1 MAMTTAKVFMSG
13 NSQAIRLPKE
23 FRVEGDEVYI
33 KKTKNQIV
41 ITMKEKREV
50 FKNALDD
57 VFGCCPD
64 FDTGRDKINNPALK
78 GRGMLFS

>member
-1 MAMTTAKVFMSG
+1 MTTATAKVFMSG

-23 FRVEGDEVYI
+23 FRVEGDEVFI
-33 KKTKNQIV
+33 KKTKGRIV

-50 FKNALDD
+50 FKDALDG

-64 FDTGRDKINNPALK
+64 FSTDRNKINKKPREVQL
-78 GRGMLFS
+78 

>member
-1 MAMTTAKVFMSG
+1 MEEKLAMKTAKVFMSG

-23 FRVEGDEVYI
+23 FRVEGEEVYI
-33 KKTKNQIV
+33 KKTKNHIV

-64 FDTGRDKINNPALK
+64 FSTDRDKTNDKPREVEI
-78 GRGMLFS
+78 

>member
-1 MAMTTAKVFMSG
+1 MCG

-33 KKTKNQIV
+33 KRTKGRIV

-50 FKNALDD
+50 FINTLDD

-64 FDTGRDKINNPALK
+64 FNTDRSKINDKPREVQL
-78 GRGMLFS
+78 